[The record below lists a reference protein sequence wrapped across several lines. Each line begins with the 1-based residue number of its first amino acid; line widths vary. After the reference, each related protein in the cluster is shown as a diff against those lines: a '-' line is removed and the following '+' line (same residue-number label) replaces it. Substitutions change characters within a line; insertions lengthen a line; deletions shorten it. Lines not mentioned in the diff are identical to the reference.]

1 MASDNISAKAGVWDE
16 GGWTALRK
24 ESTDF
29 ILILAL
35 ASIVM
40 LMVIPLPAL
49 LLDIFLVFSMTL
61 SLMMLLI
68 AFYSQ
73 RPLEFSAF
81 PTLLLFATLLRLTL
95 NIASTRLILLN
106 GEQGEQ
112 AAGEVIRAFGY
123 SIIGGNYVVGMI
135 VFIILIVINFVVITK
150 GAGRIAEVAARF
162 TLDAMPGKQLAIDAD
177 LNAGIINDK
186 EALRRREELQKEA
199 DFYGSMDGASK
210 FVRGDAIAGIL
221 ITVVNIVGG
230 FIIGVVQEGLPLVQ
244 AAKIYT
250 ILSIGDGLV
259 SQIPSLIVSTAAGL
273 IVTKVSKK
281 ERLSEEISAQ
291 AFGGWRPML
300 MGSIILTVIGLIPG
314 LPHLPFLLFGALAGF
329 SSYRIRELE
338 LKKKREAVLESDA
351 PKETPIEQAN
361 TVPPLDLLEV
371 EVGYDL
377 VPIVDQKSGGELP
390 ARIVGIRKQ
399 IAGDMGL
406 IVPPVHIRDNLK
418 LRPTEY
424 RIYLKGAVIGQG
436 EILPNHHLALDPG
449 NVTKPIDG
457 IPTKDPTFGLP
468 ALWIPDS
475 QKEAAIV
482 GGYTVVDLPS
492 VMATHLSELIKKNLH
507 EFLNRQEL
515 SKLLDQLKVTHPK
528 VVGDLIPEMLPFGV
542 VNKVLQ
548 NLLREQISIRD
559 LLTILES
566 LSDHAPRTKDV
577 GELTEYVRM
586 SLGRNI
592 SQKHLSPDK
601 NLYAITLARPLEE
614 KLIKS
619 IGNTQTGPQLSLD
632 PNLAKIL
639 VEQLGQETKRHV
651 ANNTS
656 PVLLTSQQLRPHLQ
670 KLVEKFLPDL
680 SVLAHAE
687 VAGFVPV
694 KPIGLIGEPS

>member
-1 MASDNISAKAGVWDE
+1 MALDNAQKTTTWLNIK
-16 GGWTALRK
+16 K
-24 ESTDF
+24 ESSDF
-29 ILILAL
+29 FLILAL

-40 LMVIPLPAL
+40 LMVIPLPPL

-68 AFYSQ
+68 SFYSQ
-73 RPLEFSAF
+73 KPLEFSAF

-106 GEQGEQ
+106 GAQGEA
-112 AAGEVIRAFGY
+112 AAGHVIRAFGY
-123 SIIGGNYVVGMI
+123 SIIGGNYVVGFI

-177 LNAGIINDK
+177 LNAGLINDK

-221 ITVVNIVGG
+221 ITVVNVVGG
-230 FIIGVVQEGLPLVQ
+230 FVIGVVQEGLPLIQ
-244 AAKIYT
+244 AAKVYT

-281 ERLSEEISAQ
+281 ERLSQEISAQ
-291 AFGGWRPML
+291 AFGGWRPLL
-300 MGSIILTVIGLIPG
+300 MASLILTVIGLIPG
-314 LPHLPFLLFGALAGF
+314 LPHMPFLLFGAISGY
-329 SSYRIRELE
+329 SSYRIWSLE
-338 LKKKREAVLESDA
+338 KKKSLEEAIQAAEG
-351 PKETPIEQAN
+351 PKEMPVEQAS
-361 TVPPLDLLEV
+361 TVPPLDILEV

-377 VPIVDQKSGGELP
+377 VPIVDQKAGGELP

-399 IAGDMGL
+399 IANDMGL

-424 RIYLKGAVIGQG
+424 RIYLKGAIIGQG
-436 EILPNHHLALDPG
+436 ELLPHHHLALDPG
-449 NVTKPIDG
+449 NVSRPMDG

-468 ALWIPDS
+468 ALWIPDL
-475 QKEAAIV
+475 QKETAIV

-507 EFLNRQEL
+507 ELLNRQEL
-515 SKLLDQLKVTHPK
+515 SKLLDQLKVSHPK
-528 VVGDLIPEMLPFGV
+528 VITDLIPELLSFGA

-559 LLTILES
+559 LLTILET
-566 LSDHAPRTKDV
+566 LADQAPRTKDI
-577 GELTEYVRM
+577 GELTETVRVA
-586 SLGRNI
+586 LGRNI
-592 SQKHLSPDK
+592 SQKFVSNDK
-601 NLYAITLARPLEE
+601 NLYAITLSRSLEE

-619 IGNTQTGPQLSLD
+619 LSNTQTGPQLALD
-632 PNLAKIL
+632 PNLAKTL
-639 VEQLGQETKRHV
+639 VEQLGQESKKHV
-651 ANNTS
+651 SNNTS
-656 PVLLTSQQLRPHLQ
+656 PILLTSQQLRPHLQ
-670 KLVEKFLPDL
+670 RLLEKFLPDL
-680 SVLAHAE
+680 FVLAHSE

-694 KPIGLIGEPS
+694 KPVGMIGEPA

>member
-1 MASDNISAKAGVWDE
+1 MASENKTQTDQSGSAWLG
-16 GGWTALRK
+16 LRK
-24 ESTDF
+24 ESSDF
-29 ILILAL
+29 FLILAL

-40 LMVIPLPAL
+40 LMVIPLPPIM
-49 LLDIFLVFSMTL
+49 LDIFLVFSMTI

-68 AFYSQ
+68 SFYAQ

-106 GEQGEQ
+106 GAQGEA
-112 AAGEVIRAFGY
+112 AAGQVIRAFGY
-123 SIIGGNYVVGMI
+123 FIIGGNYVVGLI

-230 FIIGVVQEGLPLVQ
+230 FIIGVIQEGLPLVQ
-244 AAKIYT
+244 AAKVYT
-250 ILSIGDGLV
+250 VLSIGDGLV

-300 MGSIILTVIGLIPG
+300 MASVILTTIGIVPG
-314 LPHLPFLLFGALAGF
+314 LPHIPFLLFGSIAGY
-329 SSYRIRELE
+329 SSYRIWTLN
-338 LKKKREAVLESDA
+338 KKKTLEDEIKAAEAPREI
-351 PKETPIEQAN
+351 PIEQSN

-399 IAGDMGL
+399 IAGDMGV

-449 NVTKPIDG
+449 NVSRPMDG

-507 EFLNRQEL
+507 ELLNRQEL

-528 VVGDLIPEMLPFGV
+528 VISDLIPDLLSVGA

-559 LLTILES
+559 LLTIMET

-592 SQKHLSPDK
+592 SQKFVSNDK

-619 IGNTQTGPQLSLD
+619 ISNTQTGPQLALD
-632 PNLAKIL
+632 PNLAKTV
-639 VEQLGQETKRHV
+639 VEQLGQETKKHV
-651 ANNTS
+651 ANNMS

-670 KLVEKFLPDL
+670 RLLEKFLPDL
-680 SVLAHAE
+680 SVLAHSE

-694 KPIGLIGEPS
+694 KPIGLIGEPA